1 MTIGCDIAATLGG
14 VPSERLRAV
23 WDLMIAEVR
32 EYAGLH
38 EYDGRAQ
45 DLSPAGLAAGLARL
59 GGNGSA
65 APPADRHDEAHLE
78 AFEVGTR
85 TLFDVVELHRWNP
98 LVHLENLDLAC
109 YDRLYAAED
118 ERAAARLEHARA
130 WPDAIAASIESLDN
144 VPADVA
150 TALLPAI
157 EGLADGLAGLDED
170 DTVASAARIAHDA
183 LVDHLEKAVSEGP
196 PDARL
201 GSRALASLLGDVE
214 GMSVDLGRLEAAA
227 DAERDRL
234 RERLREDC
242 ERYRPGS
249 DPDALLAELNA
260 DHPDSQGIY
269 AAASSLIE
277 ELTAFTLEHDL
288 LPELGGSCLVGPA
301 PPSRRSAM
309 AMMSWSAP
317 YEDEAPAC
325 YYITPPDPS
334 WDPSR
339 QEQWLSVFSTTTLP
353 TITAHEVTPG
363 HFAHGRMLCRA
374 GGEVRRSLF
383 SAAFVEGWAHYSEEL
398 MVEEG
403 FRNDDPRFAIGVW
416 AGALTRVTRFAAALG
431 VHGGTMSI
439 EEAAQR
445 FEQDAMLAPEAALSE
460 ARRATYDPTY
470 GRYTWGKLE
479 IMALRDEARA
489 RWGKRYSL
497 RRFHDALLAL
507 GSPPLG
513 TIGDT
518 IGD

>member
-1 MTIGCDIAATLGG
+1 
-14 VPSERLRAV
+14 VRAV
-23 WDLMIAEVR
+23 WDLMMAEVR

-45 DLSPAGLAAGLARL
+45 DLSPAGLEGALARL
-59 GGNGSA
+59 GGGTNGA
-65 APPADRHDEAHLE
+65 AKPEPDRHDEAHLTAFE
-78 AFEVGTR
+78 EGVRTAFEV
-85 TLFDVVELHRWNP
+85 VEIHRWNP

-109 YDRLYAAED
+109 YDRLYAPEE
-118 ERAAARLEHARA
+118 ERAKALLEHARA
-130 WPDAIAASIESLDN
+130 WPDAIGASIESLDRI
-144 VPADVA
+144 PADVA
-150 TALLPAI
+150 TSLLPAI
-157 EGLADGLAGLDED
+157 EGLADGLDGLPED
-170 DTVASAARIAHDA
+170 SEVAVEARRAHDA
-183 LVDHLEKAVSEGP
+183 LVEHLEKAVKEGP
-196 PDARL
+196 PDSTL
-201 GSRALASLLGDVE
+201 GAGALTALLGVIE
-214 GMSVDLGRLEAAA
+214 GMSVELGRLEEAA

-242 ERYRPGS
+242 ERYRPGA
-249 DPDALLAELNA
+249 DPVTLLAELNA
-260 DHPDSQGIY
+260 DHPDSEGIY
-269 AAASSLIE
+269 VAATTLID
-277 ELTAFTLEHDL
+277 ELTAFTLGHDL

-334 WDPSR
+334 WELSR
-339 QEQWLSVFSTTTLP
+339 QEEWLSVFSTTTLP

-374 GGEVRRSLF
+374 DGEVRRSLF

-403 FRNDDPRFAIGVW
+403 FRDDDPRFAIGVW

-431 VHGGTMSI
+431 VHGSTMSI
-439 EEAAQR
+439 EEAARR
-445 FEQDAMLAPEAALSE
+445 FEQDAMLAPAAALSE

-489 RWGKRYSL
+489 LWGKRYSH

-513 TIGDT
+513 TIGDA

>member
-1 MTIGCDIAATLGG
+1 MVAD
-14 VPSERLRAV
+14 
-23 WDLMIAEVR
+23 VR

-38 EYDGRAQ
+38 EYDGVVQ
-45 DLSPAGLAAGLARL
+45 DLSPSGVAAGVARL
-59 GGNGSA
+59 AGAGDGSE
-65 APPADRHDEAHLE
+65 PDRHDEAHLA
-78 AFEVGTR
+78 AFEAGLR
-85 TLFDVVELHRWNP
+85 TAFDVVEVHRWNP
-98 LVHLENLDLAC
+98 LTHLENLDLAC
-109 YDRLYAAED
+109 YDRLYAPEE
-118 ERAAARLEHARA
+118 ERSRARIEHARA
-130 WPDAIAASIESLDN
+130 WPDAIAGAIESLDR
-144 VPADVA
+144 VPAPIA
-150 TALLPAI
+150 TTLLPAV
-157 EGLADGLAGLDED
+157 EGLADGLD
-170 DTVASAARIAHDA
+170 DLPDDAQGNGVGEAARRAHEA
-183 LVDHLEKAVSEGP
+183 LVLHLELAVQDGP
-196 PDARL
+196 PEATL
-201 GSRALASLLGDVE
+201 GAEALRALLGDIE
-214 GMSVDLGRLEAAA
+214 GMSVDLGRLEEAA

-234 RERLREDC
+234 RERIREDC

-249 DPDALLAELNA
+249 APDVLVAELVA
-260 DHPDSQGIY
+260 DHPDSEGIY
-269 AAASSLIE
+269 AAANTLIE

-317 YEDEAPAC
+317 YESEAPAC

-334 WDPSR
+334 WEPER
-339 QEQWLSVFSTTTLP
+339 QEQWLSVFSVTSLP

-374 GGEVRRSLF
+374 AGEVRRSLF

-403 FRNDDPRFAIGVW
+403 FRADDPRFAIGVW
-416 AGALTRVTRFAAALG
+416 TGALTRVTRFAAALG
-431 VHGGTMSI
+431 VHRGTMTI

-445 FEQDAMLAPEAALSE
+445 FEQDAMLTPAAALSE

-479 IMALRDEARA
+479 IMALREEAQA

-497 RRFHDALLAL
+497 RRFHDSLLAL

-513 TIGDT
+513 TIGDA